1 MTIGSATLF
10 DQICD
15 QLREQPDHKGEVWI
29 DCPWCGRKNKHFSF
43 SERGYKC
50 FGCDEK
56 GKSLHRLAEQLQIA
70 DRPAPVAR
78 RILEPVA
85 PRQWQQRPEFYLDR
99 YGAAFD
105 RLDRW
110 QAYKPLTI
118 DSIARW
124 RLGVG
129 RLPSSRCEHRRLILP
144 VFEAGRVVAFHG
156 RAYLPEDHDAK
167 WLTAGG
173 SSKQVLFNLD
183 LVQVGSTVVIAEN
196 FVDAILAMQVEP
208 SIVAVAGGGASWQPH
223 WTEQLA
229 ERRPARVVVWLDHDL
244 AGNGSRYHYAELVRV
259 WREKNP
265 QAQHAPEPRGPQ
277 IANDLLAAGL
287 RASVYEWPSGTPL
300 KADIGWALMNE
311 SAR

>member
-1 MTIGSATLF
+1 MSIGTATVF
-10 DQICD
+10 DQLCD

-78 RILEPVA
+78 RAQEPQA
-85 PRQWQQRPEFYLDR
+85 PRHWQQRPDFYLDR
-99 YGAAFD
+99 YAGAFD
-105 RLDRW
+105 RLERW

-129 RLPSSRCEHRRLILP
+129 VLPASRCEHRRLILP

-156 RAYLPEDHDAK
+156 RAFLPEDTEAK

-183 LVQVGSTVVIAEN
+183 LVKPGSTVVVCEN
-196 FVDAILAMQVEP
+196 FVDCILAMQVEP

-229 ERRPARVVVWLDHDL
+229 ERRPAQVLVWLDHDL
-244 AGNGSRYHYAELVRV
+244 AGNGSRYHHAELVRL
-259 WREKNP
+259 WRQKNP
-265 QAQHAPEPRGPQ
+265 TAQHIPEPRGPQ
-277 IANDLLAAGL
+277 IANELREAGISATL
-287 RASVYEWPSGTPL
+287 YEWKRGTPL
-300 KADIGWALMNE
+300 KQDIGAELMRG
-311 SAR
+311 AQ

>member
-1 MTIGSATLF
+1 MTIGTATLF
-10 DQICD
+10 DQLVD
-15 QLREQPDHKGEVWI
+15 QLRAQSDHNGEVWI
-29 DCPWCGRKNKHFSF
+29 DCPWCGKDKKHFSF

-50 FGCDEK
+50 FACDEK
-56 GKSLHRLAEQLQIA
+56 GKGLHRLAQQLQIA
-70 DRPAPVAR
+70 DRPAPRAER
-78 RILEPVA
+78 RQEPQA

-99 YGAAFD
+99 YGAAHD
-105 RLDRW
+105 RLERW

-156 RAYLPEDHDAK
+156 RAYLPGDADAK

-183 LVQVGSTVVIAEN
+183 LVVRGATVVVCEN

-229 ERRPARVVVWLDHDL
+229 ERRPSQVLIWLDHDL
-244 AGNGSRYHYAELVRV
+244 AGNGSRYHHAELVRL

-265 QAQHAPEPRGPQ
+265 QGQHAPEPRGPQ
-277 IANDLLAAGL
+277 IANELIEAGV
-287 RASVYEWPSGTPL
+287 RASVYEWPRNTPL
-300 KADIGWALMNE
+300 KADIGWALMNGD
-311 SAR
+311 AQ

>member
-1 MTIGSATLF
+1 MSIGTATLF
-10 DQICD
+10 DQLCD

-70 DRPAPVAR
+70 DRPAPRAER
-78 RILEPVA
+78 RQEPVA
-85 PRQWQQRPEFYLDR
+85 PRHWQQRPEFYLER
-99 YGAAFD
+99 YCAA
-105 RLDRW
+105 LDRVQAW
-110 QAYKPLTI
+110 QAYKPLTLE
-118 DSIARW
+118 SIARW

-156 RAYLPEDHDAK
+156 RSYLPDDTDAK

-183 LVQVGSTVVIAEN
+183 LVRPGATVVVCEN
-196 FVDAILAMQVEP
+196 FVDCILAMQIEP
-208 SIVAVAGGGASWQPH
+208 TIVAVAGGGASWQPR

-229 ERRPARVVVWLDHDL
+229 ERRPARVLVWLDHDL
-244 AGNGSRYHYAELVRV
+244 AGNGSRYHHAELVRL

-265 QAQHAPEPRGPQ
+265 TAQHIPEPRGPQ
-277 IANDLLAAGL
+277 IANELREAGISATL
-287 RASVYEWPSGTPL
+287 YEWPRGTPL
-300 KADIGWALMNE
+300 KQDVGAELMRG
-311 SAR
+311 AR